1 MSVQASVRLCE
12 VRCAIVQSIIVHAE
26 SALGLTELETTCVAL
41 FRPFDVDDH
50 RRELAQPATGTCH
63 WLLRHPVFLSWSE
76 REDSALLW
84 LTGHPG
90 CGKTVLSLFLA
101 GHLEA
106 RQSPLAPANVCVYF
120 CDDKIT
126 KQKDANAILSGLIF
140 QLICRHRS
148 LIRHVKRVFET
159 RGPAMLRSFS
169 ALWSVL
175 LKIISDP
182 KCGPT
187 CFIIDAL
194 DECEPTSRRNLL
206 ESIHAFLH
214 GPGHDTHAKSRVKFI
229 LTSRP
234 SIVGQDALAEQ
245 AAVSCISID
254 GDQAGYLE
262 ALNDFIQQRVDEIS
276 LRRNLPPKVK
286 TFLEQ
291 SLVSQAGE
299 TFLWADMVLAWLEKR
314 PLVSENIVR
323 EALNTITPDLETTYL
338 GLLTNIPREHQS
350 AASKFLL
357 LILGSARPLSPEEI
371 NVAFTIQGSHRTVE
385 DVASDSQTAIQH
397 AIQAVLG
404 PLVRASEFRIS
415 FMHQTVK
422 DFILQR
428 RRTEDTPPV
437 IRQIDTDSA
446 ALGILAA
453 CVHYLLLEE
462 FSTDLYS
469 RDNESSL
476 ESPISLDG
484 SSDAGRSLDDEKEDQ
499 LGMVAMFKEPEL
511 VVEDFCQVLAEK
523 YAFYRYASLHWAEHY
538 ALCEASAPTE
548 LRDAARSLLDI
559 TTPHGANWWRF
570 FAADAEHR
578 SQDIPHG
585 PSRLTLAAFFDLRIP
600 LDEELAQHPP
610 PPPPSSPPPA
620 TIDDALFWA
629 CYEGHTSIVEALLA
643 AGADP
648 NARNLNRHTAL
659 TIASQHGHLPCV
671 AALLRHPPTDVN
683 ARGEKGR
690 TALSLACSNQH
701 PDVVRTLLGAGARC
715 DAQLQDDLG
724 ATALHWACRVGDNDA
739 VAAALL
745 HHRPVAV
752 SPNTQD
758 KDGRTALSWAAG
770 YGAKSAVKAL
780 LRVAAVDANLVDAK
794 GRAPLSWAAG
804 NGCESTVR
812 ALVQNSR
819 VDASAADADGR
830 NSFSWA
836 AGGGHADVLRILIKH
851 GGAGVDAPDVDRW
864 APLAWATHIA
874 DPRAAEV
881 LLATRAV
888 DLERRDNGGLTALAW
903 AVSYGH
909 SYVVRALLG
918 AGANPFSV
926 SNSGE
931 TPMSMARRPGWERT
945 LNELLRYTNG
955 KVEAQA
961 GGM

>member
-1 MSVQASVRLCE
+1 MSVQVSVRLCE
-12 VRCAIVQSIIVHAE
+12 VRPAIVQYIIDDAD

-50 RRELAQPATGTCH
+50 RRELTQPATGTCH
-63 WLLRHPVFLSWSE
+63 WILRHPVFLSWLE

-84 LTGHPG
+84 LRGHPG
-90 CGKTVLSLFLA
+90 CGKTVSSLFLA
-101 GHLEA
+101 GHFEA
-106 RQSPLAPANVCVYF
+106 RRSPLAPTNVCVYF

-206 ESIHAFLH
+206 ESIHTFLH
-214 GPGHDTHAKSRVKFI
+214 GSGHDTRAKSRVKFI

-234 SIVGQDALAEQ
+234 SIVGQETLAEQ
-245 AAVSCISID
+245 AADHCISID
-254 GDQAGYLE
+254 EGQAGYLD
-262 ALNDFIQQRVDEIS
+262 ALNAFIQQRVDEIS
-276 LRRNLPPKVK
+276 LRRNLPPNVK

-291 SLVSQAGE
+291 NLVSRAGE
-299 TFLWADMVLAWLEKR
+299 TFLWADMVLAWLEKSS
-314 PLVSENIVR
+314 LVSENIVR
-323 EALNTITPDLETTYL
+323 EALKRIPPDLEATYL
-338 GLLTNIPREHQS
+338 GFLTNIPTEYQP

-357 LILGSARPLSPEEI
+357 LILGSARPLSPEELNI
-371 NVAFTIQGSHRTVE
+371 AFTVRGSHRTVE

-404 PLVRASEFRIS
+404 PLVRASESRIS
-415 FMHQTVK
+415 LVHQTVK
-422 DFILQR
+422 DFILQQR
-428 RRTEDTPPV
+428 HIEGTPLV

-446 ALGILAA
+446 ALAILAA
-453 CVHYLLLEE
+453 CVRYLLLEE
-462 FSTDLYS
+462 FSRDLYS
-469 RDNESSL
+469 HDDKSSL
-476 ESPISLDG
+476 ESPISLHG

-511 VVEDFCQVLAEK
+511 VVEDSCQVLAEK

-538 ALCEASAPTE
+538 ALCEASVPTE

-578 SQDIPHG
+578 SQDIPRE
-585 PSRLTLAAFFDLRIP
+585 PSRLTLAAFFDLRTP
-600 LDEELAQHPP
+600 LDEELAQHASL
-610 PPPPSSPPPA
+610 PSSPPPA
-620 TIDDALFWA
+620 AIDDALFWA

-648 NARNLNRHTAL
+648 NARSPNHHTPL
-659 TIASQHGHLPCV
+659 TIASRHGHLACV
-671 AALLRHPPTDVN
+671 AALLRHRPPADVN

-701 PDVVRTLLGAGARC
+701 PDVVRTLLGAAQC
-715 DAQLQDDLG
+715 DAHLQDDLG

-745 HHRPVAV
+745 QHRTVTV
-752 SPNTQD
+752 SPNIQD

-770 YGAKSAVKAL
+770 YGVMSAVKAL
-780 LRVAAVDANLVDAK
+780 LRVAAVDANLADAK

-812 ALVQNSR
+812 ALVQSIR
-819 VDASAADADGR
+819 VDTSTVDTDGR

-836 AGGGHADVLRILIKH
+836 AGGGHADVLRVLVKH
-851 GGAGVDAPDVDRW
+851 GCPGVDEPDVDRW
-864 APLAWATHIA
+864 TPLAWATHIT

-888 DLERRDNGGLTALAW
+888 DLERRDNGGLTVLAW

-909 SYVVRALLG
+909 FHVVRALLG

-926 SNSGE
+926 SDSGE
-931 TPMSMARRPGWERT
+931 TPMSIARRPGWERT
-945 LNELLRYTNG
+945 LNELLRYTEG

-961 GGM
+961 GV